1 MAVEIRELVIKT
13 TVDNSSAGSGVASS
27 GGDEAS
33 GDLVAECVAQ
43 VMELIKQQK
52 QR

>member
-13 TVDNSSAGSGVASS
+13 TVDNSSGGSGGASA
-27 GGDEAS
+27 GGEETS
-33 GDLVAECVAQ
+33 SDLVAECVAQ